1 MIRQAIDYGLSFVG
15 APYVW
20 WTDGPVPDRSP
31 AWAENAPPP
40 SPEEVINEGCFCAG
54 VPNLLLRFAG
64 GEIPTLGDELYDGGC
79 LAYGEYYNYYGVAEE
94 FDINEDYPEG
104 TLIGRYF
111 TWDRSANG
119 DQGHVA
125 VVLEGGYL
133 LQSYDAGGGYPGVNA
148 DAHITDSHAG
158 YYYEYAV
165 RPWNWLGQEE
175 EEAADLEVVSEA
187 ADLGAQQTAIDD
199 FIWYCQQLKGPNYR
213 YEGGRDGST
222 YEQCLT
228 DGEYPGV
235 DCSGMFDVVLRFM
248 GLKDDTPIG
257 TVAISEMLVD
267 WEPYDPDKLYPKGT
281 VIVNDNATGWVTGDD
296 SHVAMIIED
305 YPMFEGYPGQRLLHS
320 WNPKGV
326 DDTGTDVESHQYSH
340 YEWAGFLPM
349 LIPEPGADATVL
361 DPVDSAE
368 RQASGWLGPDGGV
381 SLEQLQSIMPNLTYA
396 EEYLPYLNE
405 AMAEAEIN
413 TPLRQGAFLAQLAH
427 ESGELQW
434 FEEFA
439 DGWDYEWR
447 EDLGNIYE
455 GDGPLYKGRGPIQ
468 LTGRHNYTM
477 AGEALGLDLV
487 NDPWQVASPEVG
499 FRTACWYWNYGSAWG
514 DLNVYADAGDFDSTC
529 LGVNGGWNGYDE
541 RCRYYNVACG
551 VLGA

>member
-40 SPEEVINEGCFCAG
+40 SPEEVVAEGCFCAG

-79 LAYGEYYNYYGVAEE
+79 LAYGEYYASVAEQ

-111 TWDRSANG
+111 SWDRLANG

-125 VVLEGGYL
+125 VVLEDGYL
-133 LQSYDAGGGYPGVNA
+133 LQSYDGDGNGYPGVNTE
-148 DAHITDSHAG
+148 AHIIDSHAG

-175 EEAADLEVVSEA
+175 GDEAAGLEISAGSESVASEA
-187 ADLGAQQTAIDD
+187 V
-199 FIWYCQQLKGPNYR
+199 
-213 YEGGRDGST
+213 GSET
-222 YEQCLT
+222 
-228 DGEYPGV
+228 
-235 DCSGMFDVVLRFM
+235 
-248 GLKDDTPIG
+248 
-257 TVAISEMLVD
+257 
-267 WEPYDPDKLYPKGT
+267 
-281 VIVNDNATGWVTGDD
+281 
-296 SHVAMIIED
+296 
-305 YPMFEGYPGQRLLHS
+305 
-320 WNPKGV
+320 
-326 DDTGTDVESHQYSH
+326 
-340 YEWAGFLPM
+340 
-349 LIPEPGADATVL
+349 
-361 DPVDSAE
+361 
-368 RQASGWLGPDGGV
+368 GV

-405 AMAEAEIN
+405 ALDEAEIN
-413 TPLRQGAFLAQLAH
+413 TPLRQAAFLAQLAH

-447 EDLGNIYE
+447 EDLGNVYE

-514 DLNVYADAGDFDSTC
+514 DLNVYADTGDFDSTC